1 MYITTPLL
9 QTQHLKSWD
18 LTPRQFCDL
27 EMLLSGAF
35 APLQGFMNAAEY
47 HQLLNSGQSWLTP
60 VLLDV
65 TPGFANNLSIGET
78 IALRDAEGV
87 LLAVFTV
94 EGQFRATP
102 PDSGTTDGVCLEGQL
117 QGITLPKHHH
127 AAQERQTPAQV
138 QTYFRE
144 QGCQNVIAVLPQ
156 QAIHRLQW
164 ESACSYAKTLQ
175 AGILVQAAIGLAH
188 PEDPVHFTRFRCYRQ
203 VLQRCSTPVQLNLL
217 NHASRGDPLQ
227 EMLLRTL
234 MLRNFGVTHLLV
246 TRAQADTLTPHIA
259 TLGLKLLIEPAPPA
273 EEIALRTYRDV
284 ELSHHMHQCLSV
296 PAEFSYPEVLA
307 ELQRSYPPR
316 HRQGFVVFFTGLSG
330 SGKSTL
336 ANVLLMRLMEIG
348 GRSVTLLDGDVVRKH
363 LSSELNFSKEHRD
376 INVRRIGFVASEIA
390 KSGGIAI
397 CAPIAPYTQVRR
409 EVRQLVSDKGGF
421 LEVHVATPLSECEK
435 RDTKGLYAKA
445 RAGILKGF
453 TGIDDPYEI
462 PENPEVCLNTS
473 HRSPAE
479 CVNQILQCLI
489 KMGYLPSS
497 TVVSSPHSPKW
508 HETP

>member
-1 MYITTPLL
+1 MHATPALL

-18 LTPRQFCDL
+18 LTPRQLCDL
-27 EMLLSGAF
+27 EMLLRGAF
-35 APLQGFMNAAEY
+35 APLHSFMNAAEY
-47 HQLLNSGQSWLTP
+47 RSVSTQQRLHSGQYWSTP

-65 TPGFANNLSIGET
+65 SRAFANRLSLGET
-78 IALRDAEGV
+78 IGLRDVEGV
-87 LLAVFTV
+87 LLAIFTV
-94 EGQFRATP
+94 EGQFRAKP
-102 PDSGTTDGVCLEGQL
+102 PDSHADNAVCLEGQL

-127 AAQERQTPAQV
+127 AVQECQTPAQV

-144 QGCQNVIAVLPQ
+144 QGCHTVIGLLPQ
-156 QAIHRLQW
+156 QVIHRRQW
-164 ESACSYAKTLQ
+164 ESACAYAQILQ
-175 AGILVQAAIGLAH
+175 AGILVQPAVGLTH
-188 PEDPVHFTRFRCYRQ
+188 PEDPAHFTRLRCYRQ
-203 VLQRCSTPVQLNLL
+203 VLRHCSPVPVQLNLL
-217 NHASRGDPLQ
+217 NHAAREDDLQ
-227 EMLLRTL
+227 ENLLRIL
-234 MLRNFGVTHLLV
+234 ILRNFGVTHLLV
-246 TRAQADTLTPHIA
+246 TPAQADTLTPHIDA
-259 TLGLKLLIEPAPPA
+259 LGLKLLVEPTTPA
-273 EEIALRTYRDV
+273 EEVPLRTYRDT
-284 ELSHHMHQCLSV
+284 ELSHHLHQGL
-296 PAEFSYPEVLA
+296 PIPTAFSYPEVLA

-336 ANVLLMRLMEIG
+336 ANALLLHLMEMG

-397 CAPIAPYTQVRR
+397 CAPIAPYTQIRR

-421 LEVHVATPLSECEK
+421 IEIHVATPLSECEK

-453 TGIDDPYEI
+453 TGIDDPYEM
-462 PENPEVCLNTS
+462 PENPEVCLDTS

-479 CVNQILQCLI
+479 CVNQILQCLMN
-489 KMGYLPSS
+489 MGYLPPTIELSA
-497 TVVSSPHSPKW
+497 
-508 HETP
+508 

>member
-1 MYITTPLL
+1 MYINPPLL
-9 QTQHLKSWD
+9 QTQHMKSWD
-18 LTPRQFCDL
+18 LTPRQLCDL

-35 APLQGFMNAAEY
+35 APLHSFMNAVEY
-47 HQLLNSGQSWLTP
+47 RTVCTQQRLICGQYWSTP

-65 TPGFANNLSIGET
+65 TPAFANGLSRGET
-78 IALRDAEGV
+78 IALRDMEGV
-87 LLAVFTV
+87 LLAIFAV
-94 EGQFRATP
+94 EGQFRAAPSDCHAADTL
-102 PDSGTTDGVCLEGQL
+102 CLEGQL

-127 AAQERQTPAQV
+127 AVQERQTPAHV

-144 QGCQNVIAVLPQ
+144 QGCQNVIAIVPQ

-164 ESACSYAKTLQ
+164 ESACAYAQTLQ
-175 AGILVQAAIGLAH
+175 AGILVQPAVGLTH
-188 PEDPVHFTRFRCYRQ
+188 PEDPAHFTRLRCYRQ
-203 VLQRCSTPVQLNLL
+203 VLQRCSSVPVQLNLL
-217 NHASRGDPLQ
+217 NHAARNDDLQ
-227 EMLLRTL
+227 ETLLRVL
-234 MLRNFGVTHLLV
+234 VLRNFGVTHLLV
-246 TRAQADTLTPHIA
+246 TAAQADILTLHIA
-259 TLGLKLLIEPAPPA
+259 TVGLNLLIEPAHPA
-273 EEIALRTYRDV
+273 EEIPLRTYRDV
-284 ELSHHMHQCLSV
+284 ELSHHLHQGLPI
-296 PAEFSYPEVLA
+296 PAEFSYPDVLA

-336 ANVLLMRLMEIG
+336 ANALLMRLMEMG

-376 INVRRIGFVASEIA
+376 INVRRIGFVASQIA

-397 CAPIAPYTQVRR
+397 CAPIAPYTQIRR

-421 LEVHVATPLSECEK
+421 IEIHVATPLSECEK

-462 PENPEVCLNTS
+462 PENPEVCIDTS
-473 HRSPAE
+473 HRDPAE
-479 CVNQILQCLI
+479 CVTQILQCLI
-489 KMGYLPSS
+489 NMGYLPS
-497 TVVSSPHSPKW
+497 TVALSA
-508 HETP
+508 

>member
-1 MYITTPLL
+1 MYTNPPLL

-18 LTPRQFCDL
+18 LTPRQYCDL

-35 APLQGFMNAAEY
+35 APLTNFMNAADY
-47 HQLLNSGQSWLTP
+47 QRVCTQQCLTDGQYWSMP

-65 TPGFANNLSIGET
+65 TPAFANGLSIGET

-87 LLAVFTV
+87 LLAVFV
-94 EGQFRATP
+94 V
-102 PDSGTTDGVCLEGQL
+102 SGYFCAAPSDCHAADNFCLEGQL

-127 AAQERQTPAQV
+127 AMHERQTPAQIR
-138 QTYFRE
+138 TYFHK
-144 QGCQNVIAVLPQ
+144 QGCQNIIAVLPQ
-156 QAIHRLQW
+156 QVIHRRQW
-164 ESACSYAKTLQ
+164 ENACTYAQALQ
-175 AGILVQAAIGLAH
+175 AGILVQPAVGLTH
-188 PEDPVHFTRFRCYRQ
+188 PEDPAHFTRLRCYRQ
-203 VLQRCSTPVQLNLL
+203 VLQRCSPVPVQLNLL
-217 NHASRGDPLQ
+217 NHAARNDALQ
-227 EMLLRTL
+227 ETLLRVL
-234 MLRNFGVTHLLV
+234 VLRNFGVTHLLV
-246 TRAQADTLTPHIA
+246 TAAQADTLTPHIA

-273 EEIALRTYRDV
+273 AEIPLRAYRDV
-284 ELSHHMHQCLSV
+284 ELSHHLHQGLPT
-296 PAEFSYPEVLA
+296 PAEFSYPDVLA

-316 HRQGFVVFFTGLSG
+316 QRQGFVVFFTGLSG

-336 ANVLLMRLMEIG
+336 ANALLMRLMDIG

-376 INVRRIGFVASEIA
+376 LNVRRIGFVASEIA

-397 CAPIAPYTQVRR
+397 FAPIAPYTQIRR

-421 LEVHVATPLSECEK
+421 IEIHVATPLSECEK

-462 PENPEVCLNTS
+462 PENPEVCIDTR
-473 HRSPAE
+473 HRDPAE
-479 CVNQILQCLI
+479 CVTQILQCLI
-489 KMGYLPSS
+489 NMGYLPS
-497 TVVSSPHSPKW
+497 TVALSA
-508 HETP
+508 